1 MKLTENRVE
10 IFLNGERLALH
21 PRDRSRSGKRVRI
34 MAHFPDASVAY
45 YEATPQHLLSQ
56 ARFLHADLHQL
67 VVELFNFEVYGN
79 IRRVQGL
86 IRSAT
91 KAMHGVGRDEG
102 AARVAAAIAEMRR
115 AGRYRVGYFSDLL
128 TRERQQI
135 TTAEASR
142 EIVRRPGNPL
152 LRYAAAADH
161 PVPHP
166 AQESPA

>member
-1 MKLTENRVE
+1 M
-10 IFLNGERLALH
+10 
-21 PRDRSRSGKRVRI
+21 
-34 MAHFPDASVAY
+34 
-45 YEATPQHLLSQ
+45 
-56 ARFLHADLHQL
+56 
-67 VVELFNFEVYGN
+67 
-79 IRRVQGL
+79 QGL

-91 KAMHGVGRDEG
+91 KALQGAARDEG

-115 AGRYRVGYFSDLL
+115 AGRYRVAYFTDLL
-128 TRERQQI
+128 TRERHQI
-135 TTAEASR
+135 GTDEPSR